1 MIPPLRKSLKKSC
14 SAHKS
19 AALDL
24 ENGARAPLNQSNLLL
39 GVSGTQQAAFSD
51 QRDTDVFMIPL
62 LEGSE
67 VSQLALESQARGLL
81 DVCSQLL
88 KLNAGRVWN
97 PEDQTS
103 AGTKPKSQPGYV
115 YQVLMGTELTV
126 CTHIVT
132 AELSSTPTRS
142 VWTDLSVLTL
152 TLSLTLRRFEKIM
165 KLHRFTNLIKMQ
177 S

>member
-1 MIPPLRKSLKKSC
+1 MES
-14 SAHKS
+14 
-19 AALDL
+19 
-24 ENGARAPLNQSNLLL
+24 GAGAPLNQSNLLL

-67 VSQLALESQARGLL
+67 VSQLALESRAHGLL

-88 KLNAGRVWN
+88 KLNAARVWN

-103 AGTKPKSQPGYV
+103 AGTEPQIPARLRLSGPDGNRANFMY
-115 YQVLMGTELTV
+115 
-126 CTHIVT
+126 THHT
-132 AELSSTPTRS
+132 AELSSRNTKAFQFER
-142 VWTDLSVLTL
+142 LSVLTL
-152 TLSLTLRRFEKIM
+152 AALFN
-165 KLHRFTNLIKMQ
+165 FGGLIKLWSCIDLHAWSKML